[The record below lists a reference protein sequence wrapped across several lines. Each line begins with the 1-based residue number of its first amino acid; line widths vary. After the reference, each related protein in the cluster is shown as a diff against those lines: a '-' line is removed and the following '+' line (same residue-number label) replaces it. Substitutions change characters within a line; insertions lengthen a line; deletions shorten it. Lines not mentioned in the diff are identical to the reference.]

1 MALVMQ
7 VFVCMCMLRCGLFA
21 SEPGSKRMV
30 KCKVMDLTPTA
41 NNFIFL
47 KEMLKTCFTRPG
59 QPFIGTS
66 VGFLLV
72 PF

>member
-1 MALVMQ
+1 MC
-7 VFVCMCMLRCGLFA
+7 VCMCILRCALFA

-41 NNFIFL
+41 NNFFL
-47 KEMLKTCFTRPG
+47 KEMLKTCFTRPVSLLLVL
-59 QPFIGTS
+59 QWAF
-66 VGFLLV
+66 LV